1 MAQKCE
7 ELKRGKLMNNFSQ
20 RKPQGSLQSGQFSK
34 IQGLWLERASQVV
47 QWYRIHLPM
56 QETLV

>member
-1 MAQKCE
+1 
-7 ELKRGKLMNNFSQ
+7 MNNFSQ